1 MMNTL
6 EQELSLQAVNGVSE
20 YPLSLGQDDVWLQCQ
35 LYPNSNVYKLAVELS
50 VSGPLDFALFAQ
62 AFQDVVD
69 RHDALRAVFHAA
81 DDIPVQRIL
90 PSVTASLPVID
101 LSGDLNA
108 QTTGNRA
115 DVTIPRAQKLLGLP
129 FDLTIGPLFRAEL
142 LRFGANDHH
151 FILTFHRLIMDGFH
165 GAQFIE
171 ELARTYLSHLRG
183 TSLPQP
189 LALQYGD
196 FAVWQKRRMNTGIFE
211 ASTEYWQRLFHE
223 PLPETLVPTDHPVPA
238 ARTFRS
244 GSYVSTL
251 DAPLCRSL
259 RALEKP
265 CRTTLFRIVLTA
277 FAIFVARLC
286 GEEEILLAVPFSTR
300 PREMAGAL
308 GFFSNVV
315 PLRLDL
321 RGNPSFRKFLL
332 QINTQLR
339 HAAEHKE
346 FALADVLQNSKTQR
360 PQGRPVFPVAVSQ
373 VGSWELKAEGLHMT
387 SAGAFS
393 MGMMHDLCLAMAE
406 RGELFDLY
414 YVYSSEIFE
423 RNKVIRWTES
433 VRSLLEEVA
442 ARPDAPL
449 SHLES
454 LAEVFTPA
462 KPKREVVLQ
471 PVPRTGNLARPSTEL
486 ERRLVAIWQE
496 TLDCKE
502 IGIDDDLFE
511 RGAHS
516 LMMAKVH
523 RKLSALL
530 ASASVGIQDRPP
542 IKLSLRAIFD
552 NPTIRNLAT
561 LLAPWFPEQDLSQ
574 EDQEAKAEAVL
585 TV

>member
-1 MMNTL
+1 M
-6 EQELSLQAVNGVSE
+6 
-20 YPLSLGQDDVWLQCQ
+20 GQDDVWLQCQ

-50 VSGPLDFALFAQ
+50 VSGPLDCALFAE
-62 AFQDVVD
+62 AFQSVVD

-81 DDIPVQRIL
+81 DDVPVQRIL
-90 PSVTASLPVID
+90 PRVAALLPVID
-101 LSGDLNA
+101 LSA
-108 QTTGNRA
+108 QATESRA
-115 DVTIPRAQKLLGLP
+115 DVTIPRAQKMLGLP
-129 FDLTIGPLFRAEL
+129 FDLSAGPLFRAEL
-142 LRFGANDHH
+142 LRFGASDHH

-165 GAQFIE
+165 AAQFIE
-171 ELARTYLSHLRG
+171 ELARTYLSRLRG
-183 TSLPQP
+183 EALPQP
-189 LALQYGD
+189 LAIQYGD
-196 FAVWQKRRMNTGIFE
+196 FAAWQKSRMNSGVFE
-211 ASTEYWQRLFHE
+211 RSTEHWQRLLHE
-223 PLPETLVPTDHPVPA
+223 PLPETLVPTHHAVPA
-238 ARTFRS
+238 IRTYRS

-265 CRTTLFRIVLTA
+265 CHTTLFRIVLTA
-277 FAIFVARLC
+277 FAVFTARLC
-286 GEEEILLAVPFSTR
+286 GEEEVLLAVPISTR

-308 GFFSNVV
+308 GFFSNIV

-321 RGNPSFRKFLL
+321 RGNPSFRNFLL

-339 HAAEHKE
+339 HAAAHKE
-346 FALADVLQNSKTQR
+346 FALSDVLNGAKTQR

-373 VGSWELKAEGLHMT
+373 VGAWELKAEGLHMT

-406 RGELFDLY
+406 RGDLFDLY
-414 YVYSSEIFE
+414 YVYSSEIFD
-423 RNKVIRWTES
+423 RDKVIRWTEF
-433 VRSLLEEVA
+433 VKDLLEEVA

-454 LAEVFTPA
+454 LAQVCTQAQPKKEMDEPQIAPRSGSLT
-462 KPKREVVLQ
+462 KPR
-471 PVPRTGNLARPSTEL
+471 TEL
-486 ERRLVAIWQE
+486 ERQLVNIWQE
-496 TLDCKE
+496 TLGCDE

-516 LMMAKVH
+516 LMIAKVH

-530 ASASVGIQDRPP
+530 AGASVGKDRPP

-561 LLAPWFPEQDLSQ
+561 LLSPWFPEPDICQ
-574 EDQEAKAEAVL
+574 EIDEATTETAL